1 MSWCRSASCARCG
14 TRRAADNAH
23 GLPAGNRIMRR
34 HRAIGSV
41 DFGVVEGNLVN
52 TALQI
57 VGDKQFRDAADETE
71 HAHTRAGPI
80 RQLLRPGRLG
90 ISQVRSTEHSDKYL
104 RFVNFA
110 CRRINNR
117 YPACPSSLRT
127 PFLRRRGVAASP
139 GSAVARTREADRRAC
154 RYFADSS
161 RVLCAGRKFWR
172 GRAAFA
178 TQGKALQASSAPRR

>member
-41 DFGVVEGNLVN
+41 DFGIVERSLVGA
-52 TALQI
+52 ALQI
-57 VGDKQFRDAADETE
+57 VGDQQFRDAAEETE
-71 HAHTRAGPI
+71 HPHMRAGPI

-104 RFVNFA
+104 RFVDLA

-117 YPACPSSLRT
+117 YPACASSPRT

-139 GSAVARTREADRRAC
+139 GSAVARIREADRRAC
-154 RYFADSS
+154 RYFANSS
-161 RVLCAGRKFWR
+161 SVRAGRHQATR
-172 GRAAFA
+172 GP
-178 TQGKALQASSAPRR
+178 SSVLSTIFPLPY